1 MGNENK
7 PIKSDRLQ
15 TNQSNQGKLSQSQQG
30 KLSQSQQGKLNQS
43 QQGKLSQSQQGKPS
57 KVDSLLK
64 IDKSNFRRSISPN
77 TRSSPSRIPV
87 RNKSSAEIKKKTPE
101 QKNNNKIKSNEVDG
115 KSKRNS
121 DKNLQPRPPS
131 QRKIQNRSIVDE
143 TRRRRYKK
151 LQRNY
156 KENSQKILEK

>member
-30 KLSQSQQGKLNQS
+30 KLSQSQQGKFSQSQQGKLNQS

-101 QKNNNKIKSNEVDG
+101 QKNNNKIKSSEVDG
-115 KSKRNS
+115 KLTSKRNS
-121 DKNLQPRPPS
+121 DKNL
-131 QRKIQNRSIVDE
+131 
-143 TRRRRYKK
+143 
-151 LQRNY
+151 
-156 KENSQKILEK
+156 